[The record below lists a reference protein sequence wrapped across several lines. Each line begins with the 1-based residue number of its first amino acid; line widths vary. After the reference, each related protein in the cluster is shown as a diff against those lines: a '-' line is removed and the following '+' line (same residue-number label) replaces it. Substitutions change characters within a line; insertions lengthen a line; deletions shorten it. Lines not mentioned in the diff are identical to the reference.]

1 MTQIVILSK
10 DEVRVCTM
18 LGVERW
24 LTKLHSTDR
33 PNYAKGKDEGRL
45 EHEVLANIRANVCE
59 WAVAKHFNTSWNVP
73 WYPNEL
79 HPHRKNISDIGK
91 NGEVR
96 CIRTK
101 SSIPFWEKDRGKFI
115 FGAKV
120 LDENFTKIEL
130 YNFFKSDDYM
140 LDEYRDEFIGGWRV
154 PVDILPALM
163 V

>member
-1 MTQIVILSK
+1 MIITLSK
-10 DEVRVCTM
+10 DEVRVCAM

-24 LTKLHSTDR
+24 LAKFDSEDR

-45 EHEVLANIRANVCE
+45 EHEVLAVIRANVCE

-73 WYPNEL
+73 WYPNDL
-79 HPHRKNISDIGK
+79 HPYRKHIPDIGK

-101 SSIPFWEKDRGKFI
+101 NAIPFWEKDKGKFI

-120 LDENFTKIEL
+120 LDNNFTKVEL
-130 YNFFKSDDYM
+130 FNFFKSDDYM
-140 LDEYRDEFIGGWRV
+140 LDIYRDESICGWRV